1 MSAILYASD
10 FSSASR
16 AAFGK
21 AVEAA
26 RRDHAEL
33 LVTHVMSPPV
43 LADGAG
49 FVAPATLATIARRHR
64 KVSESKLKN
73 LVARARE
80 AGVRARGVLLEGVP
94 AEEILR
100 AARSRHAHL
109 IVVGTH
115 GHRGIVRLL
124 LGSVAARVVAG
135 ARCPVLTVR
144 GR

>member
-49 FVAPATLATIARRHR
+49 RHR

-124 LGSVAARVVAG
+124 LGSVAPRVVAG
-135 ARCPVLTVR
+135 ARCSVLTVR